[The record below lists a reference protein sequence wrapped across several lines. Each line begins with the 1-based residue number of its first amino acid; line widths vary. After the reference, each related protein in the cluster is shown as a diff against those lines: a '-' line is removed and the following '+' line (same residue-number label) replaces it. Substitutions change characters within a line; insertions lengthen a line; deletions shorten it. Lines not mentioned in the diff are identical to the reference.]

1 MVGSGLKAMKIE
13 QHLRIRVANGYD
25 VYIGTGLLE
34 NCGRFVSEI
43 FPQRSCMIVSETNVA
58 PLYLKTVMDSCE
70 IAGLS
75 VSSFIFPAGE
85 EQKNLSTF
93 GTILNAFADARLTRK
108 DFVIALGG
116 GVCGD
121 ITGFAAGC
129 YMRGIPFVQIP
140 TTVLSMVDSSVGG
153 KCAVDLPQGKNLAGV
168 FHQPSLVLC
177 DIDTL
182 STLPEAVFADGCA
195 EAIKTGI
202 LDGKELYEL
211 LENGPEEGRLPQII
225 SLCIAYK
232 GGVVERDEKEMGE
245 RKLLNLGHT
254 AGHAIEKCSRFT
266 ISHGRAVAIGTAM
279 MARAADALSWS
290 TEPLSEEVESLLK
303 DYNLPVT
310 TDFEP
315 EQLLEAALSDK
326 KRSGKLIT
334 IIMPEAIGHCV
345 MREVTREQLL
355 EVFTAGWR

>member
-1 MVGSGLKAMKIE
+1 MKIG
-13 QHLRIRVANGYD
+13 QHLRISAGDGYD
-25 VYIGTGLLE
+25 VYIGSGLLE
-34 NCGRFVSEI
+34 NSGRFISEL
-43 FPQRSCMIVSETNVA
+43 FPQRSCMIISETNVA
-58 PLYLKTVMDSCE
+58 PLYLDKVISSCE
-70 IAGLS
+70 AAGLT

-85 EQKNLSTF
+85 ERKTLETF
-93 GTILNAFADARLTRK
+93 GRIMNALADAHLTRK

-121 ITGFAAGC
+121 ISGFAAGC

-177 DIDTL
+177 DTDTL
-182 STLPEAVFADGCA
+182 ETLTPEVFADGCA

-211 LENGPEEGRLPQII
+211 LQEGPEDGRLSQII
-225 SLCIAYK
+225 ARCIAYK
-232 GGVVERDEKEMGE
+232 GGVVERDEKEQGE

-254 AGHAIEKCSRFT
+254 AGHAIEKCSNYS
-266 ISHGRAVAIGTAM
+266 ISHGSAVAIGTAM

-290 TEPLSEEVESLLK
+290 TEPLSEDIESLLK
-303 DYNLPVT
+303 DYWLPVT

-315 EQLLEAALSDK
+315 EELLEVALTDK

>member
-1 MVGSGLKAMKIE
+1 MKIE
-13 QHLRIRVANGYD
+13 QHLRINVGEGYD
-25 VYIGTGLLE
+25 VYIGSGILE
-34 NCGRFVSEI
+34 NCGRYISEL
-43 FPQRSCMIVSETNVA
+43 FPQRNCMIVSETNVA
-58 PLYLKTVMDSCE
+58 PLYMETVKKSLE
-70 IAGLS
+70 AAGLT
-75 VSSFIFPAGE
+75 VSTFVFPAGE
-85 EQKNLSTF
+85 EQKNLATF
-93 GTILNAFADARLTRK
+93 GNILNALADAHLTRK

-121 ITGFAAGC
+121 ISGFAAGC

-177 DIDTL
+177 DTDTL
-182 STLPEAVFADGCA
+182 KSLPPEIFADGCA

-202 LDGKELYEL
+202 LNGGKLFEMLLDG
-211 LENGPEEGRLPQII
+211 PDDGRLPLII
-225 SLCIAYK
+225 AQCIAYK
-232 GGVVERDEKEMGE
+232 GGVVERDEKEQGE

-254 AGHAIEKCSRFT
+254 AGHAIEKCSDFSL
-266 ISHGRAVAIGTAM
+266 SHGRAVAIGTAM
-279 MARAADALSWS
+279 MARAADALAWS
-290 TEPLSEEVESLLK
+290 TEPLSEVIESLLK
-303 DYNLPVT
+303 TYNLPTV

-315 EQLLEAALSDK
+315 EELLEAALSDK
-326 KRSGKLIT
+326 KRTGKLIT
-334 IIMPEAIGHCV
+334 IIMPDAIGHCV

>member
-1 MVGSGLKAMKIE
+1 MKIE
-13 QHLRIRVANGYD
+13 QHLRINIGEGYD
-25 VYIGTGLLE
+25 VFIGNGLLE
-34 NCGRFVSEI
+34 NCGRFVSEL
-43 FPQRSCMIVSETNVA
+43 FPQRNCIIISETNVA
-58 PLYLKTVMDSCE
+58 PLYLETVKKSCE
-70 IAGLS
+70 AAGLT
-75 VSSFIFPAGE
+75 VSSFVFQAGE
-85 EQKNLSTF
+85 DQKNLDTF
-93 GTILNAFADARLTRK
+93 GTILNAMAETHLTRK
-108 DFVIALGG
+108 DFAIALGG

-153 KCAVDLPQGKNLAGV
+153 KCAVDLPQGKNLAGI

-182 STLPEAVFADGCA
+182 STLSPETFADGCA

-202 LDGKELYEL
+202 LDGKDLYEL
-211 LENGPEEGRLPQII
+211 LQEGPEEGRLPQII
-225 SLCIAYK
+225 AHCIAYK
-232 GGVVERDEKEMGE
+232 GGVVERDEKEQGE

-254 AGHAIEKCSRFT
+254 AGHAIEKCSNFG
-266 ISHGRAVAIGTAM
+266 ISHGKAVAIGTAM
-279 MARAADALSWS
+279 MARAADALDWS
-290 TEPLSEEVESLLK
+290 TEPLSAAIETLME
-303 DYNLPVT
+303 DYHLPVI

-315 EQLLEAALSDK
+315 EELVKAALSDK

-334 IIMPEAIGHCV
+334 IIMPETIGHCV

-355 EVFTAGWR
+355 EIFTAGWR